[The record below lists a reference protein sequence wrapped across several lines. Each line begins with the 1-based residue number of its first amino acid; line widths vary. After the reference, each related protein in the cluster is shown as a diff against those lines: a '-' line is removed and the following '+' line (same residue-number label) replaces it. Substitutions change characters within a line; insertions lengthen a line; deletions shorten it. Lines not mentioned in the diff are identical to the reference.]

1 MVETRKVNWRN
12 VSIVLAVG
20 ILGTIVGI
28 ADRVINYVRP
38 IEDLYVLMCSFTTVG
53 GQSMAPDAVNW
64 YNASASVVTTLD
76 SGFGWFGLVI
86 LAIIGGVALSMTIGF
101 CSLGGRGL

>member
-38 IEDLYVLMCSFTTVG
+38 IEDMYLLLSTTSAV
-53 GQSMAPDAVNW
+53 SANAAPDAVNW
-64 YNASASVVTTLD
+64 YNTSASVAMTLNSD
-76 SGFGWFGLVI
+76 FGWFGLVI